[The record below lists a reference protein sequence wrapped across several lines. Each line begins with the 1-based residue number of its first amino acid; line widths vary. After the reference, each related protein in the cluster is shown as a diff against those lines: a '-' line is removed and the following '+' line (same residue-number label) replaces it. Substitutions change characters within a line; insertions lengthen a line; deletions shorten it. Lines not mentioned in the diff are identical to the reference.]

1 MVFKEK
7 GAFYLCIPNKEGS
20 LSNLIIPIGQT
31 SNWIKISTGYCFQ
44 NAFERSSQIVND
56 LIKNSKI
63 SSKQRFKNKVL
74 MN

>member
-1 MVFKEK
+1 MDLREK
-7 GAFYLCIPNKEGS
+7 GFTYVLNKEGS

-56 LIKNSKI
+56 LLKI
-63 SSKQRFKNKVL
+63 LKFL
-74 MN
+74 